1 MARMQ
6 CYSLSDILNELAV
19 DQDLEDDIDDLM
31 PVSEGNL
38 NLHILYGVCG

>member
-6 CYSLSDILNELAV
+6 CYSLSDILNESAV
-19 DQDLEDDIDDLM
+19 DQDLEDDTDDLM